1 MSEAGEALVRLQA
14 LLSGLEAPHVA
25 IAVSGGIDS
34 LPLSAAA
41 APVLRDRLALHHASS
56 PAVPGEAT
64 ERTRA
69 LAERLGV
76 RLEVF
81 DAGEFDAARYR
92 ANPAN
97 RCLFCKNSLYGAIA
111 SRLRG
116 SGTLVLSGTNTDD
129 LADYRP
135 GLQAA
140 DAHGVRHPFVEAGIS
155 KATLRG
161 IAARLG
167 LGALSELPSAPCL
180 SSRIETGL
188 FIEPRTLA
196 LVHEAERLVVA
207 RLEAASPG
215 KAQVGEAQVGA
226 AQVGAAAGGIRTVRC
241 RVRRDGLV
249 IELDPASLRAVQEA
263 GEDALGRTV
272 AALAAQAGEPARPVR
287 FAAYRTGSAF
297 LRPAAAAQA
306 ARS

>member
-1 MSEAGEALVRLQA
+1 MSEAGDALVRLQA
-14 LLSGLEAPHVA
+14 LLSGLEAPRVA
-25 IAVSGGIDS
+25 LAVSGGIDS
-34 LPLSAAA
+34 LTLAAAA
-41 APVLRDRLALHHASS
+41 APVLGDRLTLHHASS

-69 LAERLGV
+69 LAAERGV

-81 DAGEFDAARYR
+81 DAGEFDDARYR
-92 ANPAN
+92 ANPSN
-97 RCLFCKNSLYGAIA
+97 RCFFCKTNLYGAIVA
-111 SRLRG
+111 RLQ
-116 SGTLVLSGTNTDD
+116 GTGALVLSGTNTDD

-161 IAARLG
+161 IASRLG

-196 LVHEAERLVVA
+196 LVHEAERLVAA
-207 RLEAASPG
+207 RLEAAG
-215 KAQVGEAQVGA
+215 LGA
-226 AQVGAAAGGIRTVRC
+226 AGAAR

-263 GEDALGRTV
+263 GEEALGR
-272 AALAAQAGEPARPVR
+272 AISELAAEAGEPARPVR

-297 LRPAAAAQA
+297 LRPASPAQSPAQA
-306 ARS
+306 GAS

>member
-14 LLSGLEAPHVA
+14 LLSGLEAPRVA

-34 LPLSAAA
+34 LTLSAAA
-41 APVLRDRLALHHASS
+41 APVLGDRLALHHASS

-64 ERTRA
+64 ERTRT
-69 LAERLGV
+69 LAARLGI

-81 DAGEFDAARYR
+81 DAGEFDDARYR

-97 RCLFCKNSLYGAIA
+97 RCFFCKTSLYGAIA
-111 SRLRG
+111 SRLQG

-129 LADYRP
+129 LAEYRP

-196 LVHEAERLVVA
+196 LVHEAERLVSA
-207 RLEAASPG
+207 RLEAA
-215 KAQVGEAQVGA
+215 QVGA
-226 AQVGAAAGGIRTVRC
+226 VQGGAAQGGAATGGIRTVRC

-297 LRPAAAAQA
+297 LRPAPVAQA

>member
-1 MSEAGEALVRLQA
+1 MSEAGDALARLQA
-14 LLSGLEAPHVA
+14 LLSGLEAPRVA

-34 LPLSAAA
+34 LTLAAAA
-41 APVLRDRLALHHASS
+41 APVLRDRLTLHHASS

-69 LAERLGV
+69 LAAERGV

-81 DAGEFDAARYR
+81 DAGEFDDARYR

-97 RCLFCKNSLYGAIA
+97 RCLFCKTNLYGAIVA
-111 SRLRG
+111 RLQG
-116 SGTLVLSGTNTDD
+116 SDALVLSGTNTDD
-129 LADYRP
+129 LGDYRP

-140 DAHGVRHPFVEAGIS
+140 DAHGVRHPFVETGIS

-161 IAARLG
+161 IASRLG
-167 LGALSELPSAPCL
+167 LGALAELPSAPCL

-188 FIEPRTLA
+188 SIEPRTLA
-196 LVHEAERLVVA
+196 LVHEAERLVAA
-207 RLEAASPG
+207 RL
-215 KAQVGEAQVGA
+215 GA
-226 AQVGAAAGGIRTVRC
+226 TGRSRTVRC

-272 AALAAQAGEPARPVR
+272 AELAAAAGEPARPVR
-287 FAAYRTGSAF
+287 FAPYRTGSAF
-297 LRPAAAAQA
+297 LRPAGEIGA
-306 ARS
+306 